1 MNSPDQPDEARPLRQ
16 IKSFV
21 LRQGRLTPGQQK
33 AFDTGWNEFGI
44 DYTGQPLDLKQVFGN
59 EHPVILEIG
68 FGNGDSL
75 AQMAELNPQFNYLG
89 IEVHRPGVGHLL
101 IEIQKRDL
109 RNLRIISHD
118 AIEVLKNCF
127 SDASLAGIQLFFPD
141 PWHKKRHHKR
151 RIVQHDFLNELSRI
165 LVTGGF
171 FHAATDWENYAEHI
185 VEKLNENPHFSLA
198 DASAHEENRPRT
210 KFEDRGL
217 RLGHKV
223 TDIVGLNRIA

>member
-1 MNSPDQPDEARPLRQ
+1 
-16 IKSFV
+16 
-21 LRQGRLTPGQQK
+21 
-33 AFDTGWNEFGI
+33 
-44 DYTGQPLDLKQVFGN
+44 
-59 EHPVILEIG
+59 
-68 FGNGDSL
+68 
-75 AQMAELNPQFNYLG
+75 
-89 IEVHRPGVGHLL
+89 
-101 IEIQKRDL
+101 
-109 RNLRIISHD
+109 
-118 AIEVLKNCF
+118 
-127 SDASLAGIQLFFPD
+127 
-141 PWHKKRHHKR
+141 
-151 RIVQHDFLNELSRI
+151 VQHDFLNELSRI